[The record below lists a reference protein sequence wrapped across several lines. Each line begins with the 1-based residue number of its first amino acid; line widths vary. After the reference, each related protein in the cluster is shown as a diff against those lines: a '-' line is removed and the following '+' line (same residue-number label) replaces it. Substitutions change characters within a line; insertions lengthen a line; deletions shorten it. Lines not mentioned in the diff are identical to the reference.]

1 LRIHH
6 RDGSIISKMIQEW
19 SRVTR
24 PQPIFSPH
32 RSKKMTQE
40 IEWMKM
46 TSEELNARAAS
57 GALVIIPVASLE
69 QHGPAL
75 ATGVDIICATG
86 VAHRVARRMMDA
98 GEKVVVTPCVWT
110 GLAEHH
116 VPFGGTVTLDYAAFG
131 GVLRGIVRSAAR
143 AGFKRAMLL
152 NGHGGNAEA
161 VAVAA
166 VDAQAE
172 SGIPVAAATYWHMA
186 GDAFAPILER
196 QSNVLHACEAE
207 ASMVMTLMPEAVR
220 PARLSEQHGPHS
232 TRVEGQPAALARRRS
247 FKELSPNGVIGDARS
262 ATAAKGEAL
271 LDAAAERIARD
282 LANPKLWS

>member
-1 LRIHH
+1 
-6 RDGSIISKMIQEW
+6 
-19 SRVTR
+19 
-24 PQPIFSPH
+24 
-32 RSKKMTQE
+32 MTTE

-46 TSEELNARAAS
+46 TSEELNARAAA

-86 VAHRVARRMMDA
+86 VAHRVAQRMVAA
-98 GEKVVVTPCVWT
+98 GEQVVVTPCVWT

-152 NGHGGNAEA
+152 NGHGGNSEA

-186 GDAFAPILER
+186 GDAFAP
-196 QSNVLHACEAE
+196 
-207 ASMVMTLMPEAVR
+207 
-220 PARLSEQHGPHS
+220 
-232 TRVEGQPAALARRRS
+232 
-247 FKELSPNGVIGDARS
+247 
-262 ATAAKGEAL
+262 
-271 LDAAAERIARD
+271 
-282 LANPKLWS
+282 

>member
-1 LRIHH
+1 
-6 RDGSIISKMIQEW
+6 
-19 SRVTR
+19 
-24 PQPIFSPH
+24 
-32 RSKKMTQE
+32 MTTE

-46 TSEELNARAAS
+46 TSEELNARAAA

-75 ATGVDIICATG
+75 ATGVDIICAT
-86 VAHRVARRMMDA
+86 AA
-98 GEKVVVTPCVWT
+98 GEQVVVTPCVWT

-116 VPFGGTVTLDYAAFG
+116 VPFGGTVTLDYAAFS

-152 NGHGGNAEA
+152 NGHGGNSEA

-247 FKELSPNGVIGDARS
+247 FKELSANGVIGDARS

-271 LDAAAERIARD
+271 LEAAAERIARD
-282 LANPKLWS
+282 LANPKLWG

>member
-1 LRIHH
+1 MACKAIEAASSA
-6 RDGSIISKMIQEW
+6 SIIS
-19 SRVTR
+19 RH
-24 PQPIFSPH
+24 PGALP
-32 RSKKMTQE
+32 MTQE

-46 TSEELNARAAS
+46 TSEELNARAAA

-220 PARLSEQHGPHS
+220 PARLAEQHGPHS
-232 TRVEGQPAALARRRS
+232 TRVEGQPPALARRRS
-247 FKELSPNGVIGDARS
+247 FKELSANGVIGDARS

>member
-1 LRIHH
+1 
-6 RDGSIISKMIQEW
+6 
-19 SRVTR
+19 
-24 PQPIFSPH
+24 
-32 RSKKMTQE
+32 MTTE

-46 TSEELNARAAS
+46 TSEELNARAAA

-86 VAHRVARRMMDA
+86 VAHRVAQRMVAA
-98 GEKVVVTPCVWT
+98 GEQVVVTPCVWT

-247 FKELSPNGVIGDARS
+247 FKELSANGVIGDARS
-262 ATAAKGEAL
+262 ASAAKGEAL
-271 LDAAAERIARD
+271 LEAAAERIARD

>member
-1 LRIHH
+1 MDLKGIEAAPSAATIS
-6 RDGSIISKMIQEW
+6 RDTGAL
-19 SRVTR
+19 
-24 PQPIFSPH
+24 H
-32 RSKKMTQE
+32 MTQE

-46 TSEELNARAAS
+46 TSEELNARAAA

-220 PARLSEQHGPHS
+220 PARLAEQHGPHS
-232 TRVEGQPAALARRRS
+232 TRVEGQPPALARRRS
-247 FKELSPNGVIGDARS
+247 FKELSANGVIGDARS
-262 ATAAKGEAL
+262 ATPAKGEAL

-282 LANPKLWS
+282 LANPKLWA

>member
-1 LRIHH
+1 MECKAIEAASSA
-6 RDGSIISKMIQEW
+6 SIIS
-19 SRVTR
+19 RH
-24 PQPIFSPH
+24 PGALP
-32 RSKKMTQE
+32 MTQE

-220 PARLSEQHGPHS
+220 PARLAEQHGPHS
-232 TRVEGQPAALARRRS
+232 TRVEGQPPALARRRS
-247 FKELSPNGVIGDARS
+247 FKELSANGVIGDARS

>member
-1 LRIHH
+1 MTPPIVLLAL
-6 RDGSIISKMIQEW
+6 GSW
-19 SRVTR
+19 
-24 PQPIFSPH
+24 
-32 RSKKMTQE
+32 
-40 IEWMKM
+40 
-46 TSEELNARAAS
+46 
-57 GALVIIPVASLE
+57 E
-69 QHGPAL
+69 QHGAHLPFDTDTVIIESVVDAAIRSVDPNNTQFSVVPTIGVTASDEHNGFAGTLSIGTNAL
-75 ATGVDIICATG
+75 SDAVVSI
-86 VAHRVARRMMDA
+86 ARSA
-98 GEKVVVTPCVWT
+98 SW
-110 GLAEHH
+110 A
-116 VPFGGTVTLDYAAFG
+116 
-131 GVLRGIVRSAAR
+131 RGICIV
-143 AGFKRAMLL
+143 

-207 ASMVMTLMPEAVR
+207 ASMVMALLPEAVR

-232 TRVEGQPAALARRRS
+232 TRVEGQPPALARRRS
-247 FKELSPNGVIGDARS
+247 FKELSANGVIGDARS

-282 LANPKLWS
+282 LANPKLWG